1 MQLNEMVFDIITAL
15 RLHSDD
21 VDVTEEYIEHLINQY
36 RNRYARRDYNKRPYI
51 AMDLRQSIVVELEP
65 VNTSV
70 IPHLYETKSILM
82 RTVSELPAF
91 LTLGKHPGIFTIT
104 SIDRNKGEFELMEKK
119 RARYAQDSPT
129 CSTVTYLDT
138 DNRIYIE
145 TRKDSYFS
153 LKYITID
160 SVLEDPRDAIGFLY
174 IDEDGT
180 VPPPV
185 SPIIEL
191 GKYPI
196 SSAMWTY
203 VKSDV
208 INEVLRLRSTA
219 PDLEASTNRSTISP
233 QSLDGNTSYR
243 TDTSQGV

>member
-1 MQLNEMVFDIITAL
+1 MTLNEMTFDIITAL

-21 VDVTEEYIEHLINQY
+21 VDITEDYIEHLINQY

-51 AMDLRQSIVVELEP
+51 PIDLRQSIVIPMEV
-65 VNTSV
+65 VNSSV
-70 IPHLYETKSILM
+70 IDHLKQTNTVIL
-82 RTVSELPAF
+82 RTEYELPSF
-91 LTLGKHPGIFTIT
+91 LTLGKQPGIFTLST
-104 SIDRNKGEFELMEKK
+104 IDRNKGEFELMEKR

-138 DNRIYIE
+138 DNKLYVE
-145 TRKDSYFS
+145 SKKDSYNA
-153 LKYITID
+153 LKYIVID
-160 SVLEDPRDAIGFLY
+160 AVLEDPREAIGFLY

-180 VPPPV
+180 VPPV
-185 SPIIEL
+185 APIEEL

-208 INEVLRLRSTA
+208 INEILRIRVTA
-219 PDLEASTNRSTISP
+219 PDLEAAAPVMNKDP
-233 QSLDGNTSYR
+233 QSLDGDTAYR